1 MMRVELY
8 MLATSQQLYGVIGM
22 LLNPIITMVGRIVFI
37 CIMKGIYS
45 SDGMIITVMNI
56 GDSFVKKG
64 VSKIEIK
71 DFMFIGQFKSLT
83 CIKNSR
89 QVVRI

>member
-1 MMRVELY
+1 
-8 MLATSQQLYGVIGM
+8 
-22 LLNPIITMVGRIVFI
+22 
-37 CIMKGIYS
+37 
-45 SDGMIITVMNI
+45 MNI

-89 QVVRI
+89 VAAVDAKE